1 MRSGPREPIG
11 PHAAFVVDASS
22 AKVIAQTLQ
31 VTGFVVES
39 FGSPRRA
46 LQRAVEERPDVVVME
61 PRSPGIDALA
71 TMRALRDLHGDSA
84 PPVVW
89 CTTVLPS
96 ATSVEAGAHLGLRGV
111 VVKPFRLEAL
121 TALVLRVCRR
131 AERERRLSL
140 LGVPADQLAKLLLS
154 ADATQLWARAEIELV
169 EAARRSPSLIAVGS
183 DASEVAAAVR
193 SAIRSVDVLG
203 SACAHT
209 LLVLLPDT
217 DHAGAEAVA
226 RRVSAAVGGFQPR
239 PPVLRLTRRVGEDDT
254 DLLARAVVETI
265 LGRVG

>member
-131 AERERRLSL
+131 AERERQLSL
-140 LGVPADQLAKLLLS
+140 LGVPADQLATLMLS
-154 ADATQLWARAEIELV
+154 AEATHVWARAEIELLK
-169 EAARRSPSLIAVGS
+169 AARRSLSLIAVGS

-209 LLVLLPDT
+209 LLVLLPDS
-217 DHAGAEAVA
+217 DPADAEAVA
-226 RRVSAAVGGFQPR
+226 RRVKAAVAGFQPR
-239 PPVLRLTRRVGEDDT
+239 PPVLSLNRRAGEDDT
-254 DLLARAVVETI
+254 ELLARAVVETI
-265 LGRVG
+265 VGRVG